1 MPRVRRF
8 RFVDG
13 REIEAASPMGF
24 FEKLRRGEANPPADL
39 GRYLDTLQRRGK
51 LAFSVELDV
60 GPPRADIATRCQV
73 ALASLMSHGWI
84 RVDSRPLGPGP
95 RLLLS

>member
-1 MPRVRRF
+1 MARTRRF

-24 FEKLRRGEANPPADL
+24 FEKLRQGEANAPVDL
-39 GRYLDTLQRRGK
+39 GRYLDTLQRRGR
-51 LAFSVELDV
+51 LIFGVELEV
-60 GPPRADIATRCQV
+60 GPPQVDVATRCQI

-84 RVDSRPLGPGP
+84 RVDSRPIAPGP

>member
-1 MPRVRRF
+1 MARARRF

-13 REIEAASPMGF
+13 REIEAASPMDF
-24 FEKLRRGEANPPADL
+24 FEKLRQGEANAPSDL
-39 GRYLDTLQRRGK
+39 GRYLDTLQRRGR
-51 LAFSVELDV
+51 LVFGVDLDV
-60 GPPRADIATRCQV
+60 GSPGLDRATRCQI

-84 RVDSRPLGPGP
+84 RVDSRPIVPGP